1 LEAHGETKVNDLEGR
16 ALGCVGIQEVFRLE
30 IPVHDTILMAVL
42 RRKVVM
48 YRILAHQVDN
58 LVLHALG

>member
-16 ALGCVGIQEVFRLE
+16 ALGCVGIQKVFRLE

-42 RRKVVM
+42 RRGCDVPN
-48 YRILAHQVDN
+48 IST
-58 LVLHALG
+58 